1 MIWSR
6 RSRPPELEEPFEA
19 LTRTLAVIGE
29 AKDELTS
36 VMPTTR
42 APGRPLAEAI
52 LAFESAIARADPEM
66 AGWDVHELEH
76 AWASA
81 REGIDRSRRRAAELQ
96 RDEADPQGFEGL
108 IWAVS
113 QVLDPLDALEEA
125 VNRFRQLRRRRK
137 GLRSV
142 RAR

>member
-1 MIWSR
+1 VIWSR
-6 RSRPPELEEPFEA
+6 RSLPPELEEPFA
-19 LTRTLAVIGE
+19 AFTRTLAVIGE

-42 APGRPLAEAI
+42 APGRPLPEAI
-52 LAFESAIARADPEM
+52 LAFESAIARVDPEM
-66 AGWDVHELEH
+66 AGWNVPELEH

-81 REGIDRSRRRAAELQ
+81 REGIDRSCRRAAEL
-96 RDEADPQGFEGL
+96 RHDEADPQGFEGL

-125 VNRFRQLRRRRK
+125 VTRFRQLRRRRK
-137 GLRSV
+137 GHAV
-142 RAR
+142 RAV